1 MRPSVIQIKK
11 PVLCGKNNSYQRRI
25 QDFAG
30 GGEGAA
36 TYYSPNFPENCMEI
50 KELELSLGARPR
62 FVYVDLQLRYCFCR
76 NTL

>member
-1 MRPSVIQIKK
+1 MWEEQLISTAHPGFR
-11 PVLCGKNNSYQRRI
+11 G
-25 QDFAG
+25 G